1 MTKDR
6 IKNLRVLALAGLMLG
21 ASTALVIASP
31 TLYRLYCAVTGY
43 GGTVNRAV
51 AKDLKPKADENR
63 TITVYFDAN
72 VAPGLPWS
80 FRPMQRK
87 VVARLG
93 EPTRIYYY
101 AKNNSDQTVVARA
114 LFNIT
119 PYRMASYFFKI
130 ECFCF
135 TNEKLGPGESAK
147 MPVELYVDE
156 QMAKDKNTSDIHEIT
171 LSYTFY
177 PQDADTPDVVSQAR
191 ALKAGSDALEAKLQ
205 QSKKA
210 TFENDAPRR

>member
-6 IKNLRVLALAGLMLG
+6 KKNLRVLALAGLLLG
-21 ASTALVIASP
+21 ASTTLVIVSP

-51 AKDLKPKADENR
+51 EKKLEANAAKNPPI
-63 TITVYFDAN
+63 TIYFDAN
-72 VAPGLPWS
+72 VAPGLPWT

-87 VVARLG
+87 VETQLG
-93 EPTRIYYY
+93 EPTKIYYY
-101 AKNNSDQTVVARA
+101 ARNNSDKTVVARA

-135 TNEKLGPGESAK
+135 TDEKLAPGESAK

-156 QMAKDKNTSDIHEIT
+156 AMANDRNTSDIREIT

-177 PQDADTPDVVSQAR
+177 PQDSAPDAVAGAR
-191 ALKAGSDALEAKLQ
+191 ALWAGSEALEAKLK
-205 QSKKA
+205 QSRKA
-210 TFENDAPRR
+210 TFENDAPRQ

>member
-6 IKNLRVLALAGLMLG
+6 KKNLRVLALAGLLLG
-21 ASTALVIASP
+21 ASTTLVIVSP

-51 AKDLKPKADENR
+51 EKELEANAAKNPPI
-63 TITVYFDAN
+63 TIYFDAN
-72 VAPGLPWS
+72 VAPGLPWT

-87 VVARLG
+87 VETQLG
-93 EPTRIYYY
+93 EPTKIYYY
-101 AKNNSDQTVVARA
+101 ARNNSDKTVVARA

-135 TNEKLGPGESAK
+135 TDEKLAPGESAK

-156 QMAKDKNTSDIHEIT
+156 AMANDRNTSDIREIT

-177 PQDADTPDVVSQAR
+177 PQDSAPDAVAGAR
-191 ALKAGSDALEAKLQ
+191 ALGAGSEALEAKLK
-205 QSKKA
+205 QSRKA
-210 TFENDAPRR
+210 TFENDAPRH

>member
-1 MTKDR
+1 MTKNR
-6 IKNLRVLALAGLMLG
+6 KKNLRVLALAGLMLG

-51 AKDLKPKADENR
+51 AKDLAPNATETPKV
-63 TITVYFDAN
+63 TIYFDAN
-72 VAPGLPWS
+72 VAPGLPWT

-87 VVARLG
+87 VTVHLG
-93 EPTRIYYY
+93 EPAKIYYY
-101 AKNNSDQTVVARA
+101 ARNNSDKTVVARA

-130 ECFCF
+130 QCFCF
-135 TNEKLGPGESAK
+135 TNEKLGPGESAE

-156 QMAKDKNTSDIHEIT
+156 EMAKDKNTGDIHELT

-177 PQDADTPDVVSQAR
+177 PQDAAPDAVSAAR
-191 ALKAGSDALEAKLQ
+191 PLKSGSDALEAKLQ
-205 QSKKA
+205 QSGKA

>member
-1 MTKDR
+1 MTKHR
-6 IKNLRVLALAGLMLG
+6 KRNLWPLALVALMLG
-21 ASTALVIASP
+21 ASTTLVIVSP
-31 TLYRLYCAVTGY
+31 ALYRLYCAVTGY

-51 AKDLKPKADENR
+51 AKNLEPKADENR
-63 TITVYFDAN
+63 TVTIFFDAN
-72 VAPGLPWS
+72 VAPGLSWS
-80 FRPMQRK
+80 FQPMQRK

-156 QMAKDKNTSDIHEIT
+156 EMAKDKNTSDIHEIT

-177 PQDADTPDVVSQAR
+177 PQDATSPDVVSQAR
-191 ALKAGSDALEAKLQ
+191 ALKAGSDALEAKLR

>member
-6 IKNLRVLALAGLMLG
+6 KRNLWPLALVALMLG
-21 ASTALVIASP
+21 ASTTLVIVSP

-51 AKDLKPKADENR
+51 AKNLAPTAGETR
-63 TITVYFDAN
+63 TITIFFDAN

-101 AKNNSDQTVVARA
+101 AKNNSDRTVVARA

-156 QMAKDKNTSDIHEIT
+156 EMAKDKNMSDIHEIT

-177 PQDADTPDVVSQAR
+177 PQDSASPDVVSQAR